1 MTNAFIVSRILNLF
15 QKSRERKGSKRFAS
29 RILGVSVLT
38 MIVLV
43 AGCANTPAPSA
54 PVITTNPTSLTVTAG
69 ATATFTAAASGTPT
83 RARGRSSAS
92 FCIPL
97 PGVRGTQGTGFGDA
111 H

>member
-43 AGCANTPAPSA
+43 AGCANTPAPSV
-54 PVITTNPTSLTVTAG
+54 PVITTNPTNVSVLAG
-69 ATATFTAAASGTPT
+69 AMATFTAAATGSPAPT
-83 RARGRSSAS
+83 VQWQVSTNA
-92 FCIPL
+92 
-97 PGVRGTQGTGFGDA
+97 GVTFTNLAG
-111 H
+111 